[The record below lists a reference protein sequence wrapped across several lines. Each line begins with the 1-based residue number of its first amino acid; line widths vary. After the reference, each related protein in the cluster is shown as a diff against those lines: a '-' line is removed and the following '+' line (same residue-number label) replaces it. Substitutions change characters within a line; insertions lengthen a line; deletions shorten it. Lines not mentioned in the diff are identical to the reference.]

1 MTDVRPFR
9 ALRYDPAQVDL
20 SRVIVPP
27 YDVVAAEDRA
37 AFFERDPHNAIRLEL
52 TRDVADEA
60 TTDYHHV
67 RETLDAWIAQQ
78 VLTRDAEPALYPLR
92 QSFTAPD
99 GTRLAREGFFAL
111 VHLEDYARRIVRPH
125 ERTLAGPKADRLK
138 LLRAARANLSV
149 VFLLYE
155 DREHTLASL
164 LGDALE
170 RGSVGTARD
179 ESGAEHRLARLADRA
194 AIGEIARF
202 LADRPVVI
210 ADGHH
215 RYETALSYRDERRVA
230 GAGDGRDAPHEWLL
244 VYLANAFAPGS
255 LLLPIHRLVVKGA
268 LPTETQVARSEA
280 SRAQRAEGERR
291 PEGGPSEVHEDCLR
305 GRLPGWESH
314 TVPIA
319 DPRELPD
326 LLARHLEP
334 LRDRRHAFAADD
346 ASGRLRILSRPRS
359 FGELTVRVIHRE
371 VIEGVFGLD
380 EAAVRAGAIAYPKS
394 ALQTARDLRAGRG
407 AVALYLNPLSAEDV
421 FRVTGAGEVLPQKST
436 FFTPKLPSGLVFRPL
451 DGA

>member
-9 ALRYDPAQVDL
+9 ALRYDPARVDL

-60 TTDYHHV
+60 STDYHHV
-67 RETLDAWIAQQ
+67 REALDAWITER
-78 VLTRDAEPALYPLR
+78 VLTRDAEPAFYPLR
-92 QSFTAPD
+92 QTFTAPD
-99 GTRLAREGFFAL
+99 GARLSREGFFAL
-111 VHLEDYARRIVRPH
+111 VHLEDYAKRIVRPH

-155 DREHTLASL
+155 DREHLLAPL
-164 LGDALE
+164 LREALE
-170 RGSVGTARD
+170 RTAVGTARD
-179 ESGAEHRLARLADRA
+179 ESGAEHRLARLVDSGAID
-194 AIGEIARF
+194 AIGRF

-215 RYETALSYRDERRVA
+215 RYETALSYRDERRAA
-230 GAGDGRDAPHEWLL
+230 GEGDGRDAPHEWLL

-255 LLLPIHRLVVKGA
+255 LLLPIHRLVLKGA
-268 LPTETQVARSEA
+268 LPTEA
-280 SRAQRAEGERR
+280 G
-291 PEGGPSEVHEDCLR
+291 LR
-305 GRLPGWESH
+305 ERLPGWECQS
-314 TVPIA
+314 VPIGDA
-319 DPRELPD
+319 SQLPD

-334 LRDRRHAFAADD
+334 LRDLNAFAADD
-346 ASGRLRILSRPRS
+346 ASGQLRIFSRPRS
-359 FGELTVRVIHRE
+359 PAELTVRVIHRD

-407 AVALYLNPLSAEDV
+407 AVALYLNPLTPEDV

>member
-1 MTDVRPFR
+1 MTEVRPFR
-9 ALRYDPAQVDL
+9 ALRYDSARVDL

-27 YDVVAAEDRA
+27 YDVVSAEDRA
-37 AFFERDPHNAIRLEL
+37 AFYDRDPHNAIRLEL

-60 TTDYHHV
+60 TTDYAQV
-67 RETLDAWIAQQ
+67 PETLAAWTAER

-92 QSFTAPD
+92 QSFRAPD
-99 GTRLAREGFFAL
+99 GSRLAREGFFAL
-111 VHLEDYARRIVRPH
+111 VHLEDYAQRIVRPH

-138 LLRAARANLSV
+138 LLQAARANLSV

-155 DREHTLASL
+155 DREHALAPL
-164 LGDALE
+164 LRGALE
-170 RGSVGTARD
+170 RRALGAARD
-179 ESGAEHRLARLADRA
+179 ESGAEHRLARLADPA
-194 AIGEIARF
+194 AIAEIARF
-202 LADRPVVI
+202 LANRPVVI

-215 RYETALSYRDERRVA
+215 RYETALAYRDERRAA
-230 GAGDGRDAPHEWLL
+230 GFGSGRDAPHEWLL

-255 LLLPIHRLVVKGA
+255 LLLPIHRLVLKGA
-268 LPTETQVARSEA
+268 LPTEPQVSRSEA
-280 SRAQRAEGERR
+280 KLSEGHQDCLGER
-291 PEGGPSEVHEDCLR
+291 LT
-305 GRLPGWESH
+305 GWESRA
-314 TVPIA
+314 VPIA
-319 DPRELPD
+319 DPEQLPE
-326 LLARHLEP
+326 LLAHHLEP
-334 LRDRRHAFAADD
+334 LRDRHAFAADD
-346 ASGRLRILSRPRS
+346 ASGRLRIFSRPRR
-359 FGELTVRVIHRE
+359 GDELTVRVIHRE

-380 EAAVRAGAIAYPKS
+380 ESAVRAGAIAYPKS

>member
-9 ALRYDPAQVDL
+9 ALRYDPARVDL

-37 AFFERDPHNAIRLEL
+37 GFYERDPHNAIRLEL
-52 TRDVADEA
+52 TRDAADEA
-60 TTDYHHV
+60 STEYHHV
-67 RETLDAWIAQQ
+67 RETLETWIAQQ

-92 QSFTAPD
+92 QTFTAPD

-111 VHLEDYARRIVRPH
+111 LHLEDYARRIVRPH

-138 LLRAARANLSV
+138 LLRAARANLSI

-155 DREHTLASL
+155 DREHAIAEL
-164 LGDALE
+164 LRDGIE

-179 ESGAEHRLARLADRA
+179 ESGAEHQLARLVDPA
-194 AIGEIARF
+194 AIDEVVRF

-215 RYETALSYRDERRVA
+215 RYETALTYRDERRA
-230 GAGDGRDAPHEWLL
+230 AGDGSGPDAPHEWLL
-244 VYLANAFAPGS
+244 VYLANAFAPGN
-255 LLLPIHRLVVKGA
+255 LLLPIHRLVLKGA
-268 LPTETQVARSEA
+268 LPTEAGLRELL
-280 SRAQRAEGERR
+280 
-291 PEGGPSEVHEDCLR
+291 PE
-305 GRLPGWESH
+305 WESRE
-314 TVPIA
+314 VPIA
-319 DPRELPD
+319 DPGELPD

-334 LRDRRHAFAADD
+334 LRDRHAFAADD
-346 ASGRLRILSRPRS
+346 ASGRLRIFSRARRAS
-359 FGELTVRVIHRE
+359 ELTVRVIHRE

-407 AVALYLNPLSAEDV
+407 AVALYLNPLTPEDV
-421 FRVTGAGEVLPQKST
+421 FRVTAAGEVLPQKST
-436 FFTPKLPSGLVFRPL
+436 FFTPKLPSGLVFRSL
-451 DGA
+451 DAA

>member
-1 MTDVRPFR
+1 VTEVRPFR
-9 ALRYDPAQVDL
+9 ALRYDPARVDL

-60 TTDYHHV
+60 DTDYRHV
-67 RETLDAWIAQQ
+67 RETLDAWVAER

-92 QSFTAPD
+92 QTFTAPD

-111 VHLEDYARRIVRPH
+111 VHLEDYERRIVRPH

-155 DREHTLASL
+155 DREHALAPL
-164 LGDALE
+164 LRDALE
-170 RGSVGTARD
+170 RCAVGTAR
-179 ESGAEHRLARLADRA
+179 EEAGAEHRLARLADPA
-194 AIGEIARF
+194 AVAEIARF

-215 RYETALSYRDERRVA
+215 RYETALTYRDERRAA
-230 GAGDGRDAPHEWLL
+230 GDGDGRDAAHEWLL

-255 LLLPIHRLVVKGA
+255 LLLPIHRLLLKGA
-268 LPTETQVARSEA
+268 LPTAQVARSEA
-280 SRAQRAEGERR
+280 K
-291 PEGGPSEVHEDCLR
+291 PSEVHEAWLR
-305 GRLPGWESH
+305 ERLPGWESR
-314 TVPIA
+314 TVPIG

-334 LRDRRHAFAADD
+334 LRDQHAFAADD
-346 ASGRLRILSRPRS
+346 ASGRLRIFSRARTS
-359 FGELTVRVIHRE
+359 AELTVRVIHRE
-371 VIEGVFGLD
+371 VIEGLFGLD
-380 EAAVRAGAIAYPKS
+380 EAAVLGGAIAYPKS

-407 AVALYLNPLSAEDV
+407 AVALYLNPLTAEDV

>member
-1 MTDVRPFR
+1 MTEIRPFR
-9 ALRYDPAQVDL
+9 ALRYDSARVDL

-60 TTDYHHV
+60 NTDYRHV
-67 RETLDAWIAQQ
+67 RDTLDAWVAER

-99 GTRLAREGFFAL
+99 GSRLSREGFFAL
-111 VHLEDYARRIVRPH
+111 VHLEDYARRIIRPH
-125 ERTLAGPKADRLK
+125 ERTLAAPKADRLK
-138 LLRAARANLSV
+138 LLRAAHANLSV

-155 DREHTLASL
+155 DREHTLAPL
-164 LGDALE
+164 LRKALD
-170 RGSVGTARD
+170 GAAVGTARD
-179 ESGAEHRLARLADRA
+179 ETGAEHRLARLAEPA
-194 AIGEIARF
+194 AVGEIARF

-215 RYETALSYRDERRVA
+215 RYETALAYRDERRAA
-230 GAGDGRDAPHEWLL
+230 GEGDGRDAPHEWLL

-255 LLLPIHRLVVKGA
+255 LLLPIHRLVLKGA
-268 LPTETQVARSEA
+268 LPTDLQVARSEA
-280 SRAQRAEGERR
+280 K
-291 PEGGPSEVHEDCLR
+291 PSEVQEACLR
-305 GRLPGWESH
+305 ERLPGWESRA
-314 TVPIA
+314 VAIA
-319 DPRELPD
+319 DPNELPE

-334 LRDRRHAFAADD
+334 LRDRHAFAADD
-346 ASGRLRILSRPRS
+346 ASGWLRIFSRARRDA
-359 FGELTVRVIHRE
+359 ELTVRVIHRE

-407 AVALYLNPLSAEDV
+407 AVALYLNPLTAEDV

>member
-9 ALRYDPAQVDL
+9 ALRYDPARVDL

-60 TTDYHHV
+60 STDYRDV
-67 RETLDAWIAQQ
+67 RATLDAWIAER
-78 VLTRDAEPALYPLR
+78 VLTRDTEPALYPLR
-92 QSFTAPD
+92 QTFAAPD
-99 GTRLAREGFFAL
+99 GSRLAREGFFAL
-111 VHLEDYARRIVRPH
+111 VHLEDYAKRIVRPH

-138 LLRAARANLSV
+138 LLRAAHANLSV

-155 DREHTLASL
+155 DREHALAPL
-164 LGDALE
+164 LRRALDRDAL
-170 RGSVGTARD
+170 GTANA
-179 ESGAEHRLARLADRA
+179 SGVENRLARLTDSS
-194 AIGEIARF
+194 AIGAIVRF
-202 LADRPVVI
+202 LSDHPVVI

-215 RYETALSYRDERRVA
+215 RYETALAYRDERRAA
-230 GAGDGRDAPHEWLL
+230 GDGDGRDAPHEWLL

-255 LLLPIHRLVVKGA
+255 LLLPIHRLVLKGA
-268 LPTETQVARSEA
+268 LPTAKGMRE
-280 SRAQRAEGERR
+280 
-291 PEGGPSEVHEDCLR
+291 
-305 GRLPGWESH
+305 RLPGWESL

-319 DPRELPD
+319 DPDRLPE
-326 LLARHLEP
+326 LLARELEP
-334 LRDRRHAFAADD
+334 LRDWHAFAADD
-346 ASGRLRILSRPRS
+346 ASGELRIFMRPRRD
-359 FGELTVRVIHRE
+359 GELTVRVIHRE

-407 AVALYLNPLSAEDV
+407 AVALYLNPLTPEDV

-451 DGA
+451 DDA

>member
-9 ALRYDPAQVDL
+9 ALRYDPARVDL

-60 TTDYHHV
+60 TTDYRHV
-67 RETLDAWIAQQ
+67 RRDLDAWIAER

-92 QSFTAPD
+92 QTFTAPD
-99 GTRLAREGFFAL
+99 GTRLSREGFFAL
-111 VHLEDYARRIVRPH
+111 VHLEDYAKRIVRPH

-138 LLRAARANLSV
+138 LLRATRANLSV

-155 DREHTLASL
+155 DREHSLAPL
-164 LGDALE
+164 LREALE
-170 RGSVGTARD
+170 RDALGTARD
-179 ESGAEHRLARLADRA
+179 ESGAEHRLARLVDPNPVDA
-194 AIGEIARF
+194 IARF
-202 LADRPVVI
+202 LAERPVVI

-215 RYETALSYRDERRVA
+215 RYETALAYRDERRAA
-230 GAGDGRDAPHEWLL
+230 GEGDGRDAPHEWLL

-255 LLLPIHRLVVKGA
+255 LLLPIHRLVLKGA
-268 LPTETQVARSEA
+268 LPTEA
-280 SRAQRAEGERR
+280 G
-291 PEGGPSEVHEDCLR
+291 LR
-305 GRLPGWESH
+305 ERLPGWQCRA
-314 TVPIA
+314 VPIGDA
-319 DPRELPD
+319 TQLPE

-334 LRDRRHAFAADD
+334 LRDQHAFAADD
-346 ASGRLRILSRPRS
+346 ASGQLRIFSRPRAS
-359 FGELTVRVIHRE
+359 GELTVRVIHSD
-371 VIEGVFGLD
+371 VIEGLFGLD
-380 EAAVRAGAIAYPKS
+380 EAAVRGGAIAYPKS

-407 AVALYLNPLSAEDV
+407 AVALYLNPLTPEDV

>member
-9 ALRYDPAQVDL
+9 ALRYDPARVDL

-37 AFFERDPHNAIRLEL
+37 GFYDRDPHNAIRLEL

-60 TTDYHHV
+60 GTDYHHV
-67 RETLDAWIAQQ
+67 RETLETWIEQQ

-92 QSFTAPD
+92 QTFTAPD

-111 VHLEDYARRIVRPH
+111 LHLEDYARRIVRPH

-155 DREHTLASL
+155 DREHALAGL
-164 LGDALE
+164 LRDAVE

-179 ESGAEHRLARLADRA
+179 ESGAEHRLACLSDRA
-194 AIGEIARF
+194 AIGEIVRF

-230 GAGDGRDAPHEWLL
+230 GAGSGPDAPHEWLL
-244 VYLANAFAPGS
+244 VYLANAFAPGN
-255 LLLPIHRLVVKGA
+255 LLLPIHRLVLKGT
-268 LPTETQVARSEA
+268 LPTDV
-280 SRAQRAEGERR
+280 G
-291 PEGGPSEVHEDCLR
+291 LR
-305 GRLPGWESH
+305 ERLPGWESRE
-314 TVPIA
+314 VAIA
-319 DPRELPD
+319 DPSEVPD

-334 LRDRRHAFAADD
+334 LRDRHAFAADD
-346 ASGRLRILSRPRS
+346 ASGRLRIVSRPRS

-380 EAAVRAGAIAYPKS
+380 EDAVRAGAIAYPKS

-421 FRVTGAGEVLPQKST
+421 FRVTAAGEVLPQKST
-436 FFTPKLPSGLVFRPL
+436 FFTPKLPSGLLFRAL

>member
-1 MTDVRPFR
+1 MTEIRSFR
-9 ALRYDPAQVDL
+9 ALRYDPARVDL

-37 AFFERDPHNAIRLEL
+37 GFFDRDPHNAIRLEL

-60 TTDYHHV
+60 ATDYGHV
-67 RETLDAWIAQQ
+67 RETLDAWIAER

-92 QSFTAPD
+92 QTFTAPD
-99 GTRLAREGFFAL
+99 GAQLSREGFFAL
-111 VHLEDYARRIVRPH
+111 LHLEDYARRIVRPH

-155 DREHTLASL
+155 DREHALAAL
-164 LGDALE
+164 LRDAIE

-179 ESGAEHRLARLADRA
+179 ESGAEHRLARASDPAAVRRVADFLADRA
-194 AIGEIARF
+194 
-202 LADRPVVI
+202 VVI

-215 RYETALSYRDERRVA
+215 RYETALAYRDERRAA
-230 GAGDGRDAPHEWLL
+230 GDGDGRDAPHEWLL

-255 LLLPIHRLVVKGA
+255 LLLPIHRLVLKGA
-268 LPTETQVARSEA
+268 LPTDV
-280 SRAQRAEGERR
+280 G
-291 PEGGPSEVHEDCLR
+291 LR
-305 GRLPGWESH
+305 ERLPGWEWRA
-314 TVPIA
+314 VPIA
-319 DPRELPD
+319 DPGEVGE

-334 LRDRRHAFAADD
+334 LRDRHAFAADD
-346 ASGRLRILSRPRS
+346 ASGQLRIFSRPRRNA
-359 FGELTVRVIHRE
+359 ELTVRVIHRE

-407 AVALYLNPLSAEDV
+407 AVALYLNPLTAEDV
-421 FRVTGAGEVLPQKST
+421 FRVTAAGEVLPQKST

-451 DGA
+451 NGAR

>member
-1 MTDVRPFR
+1 VTGVRPFR
-9 ALRYDPAQVDL
+9 ALRYDPTRVDL
-20 SRVIVPP
+20 SRVVVPP

-52 TRDVADEA
+52 TRHVADEA
-60 TTDYHHV
+60 ATDYRHV
-67 RETLDAWIAQQ
+67 RETLDAWIAEG

-99 GTRLAREGFFAL
+99 GSRLAREGFFAL
-111 VHLEDYARRIVRPH
+111 VHLEDYERRIVRPH
-125 ERTLAGPKADRLK
+125 ERTLAAPKADRLK
-138 LLRAARANLSV
+138 LLRAAGANLSV

-155 DREHTLASL
+155 DREHALVPVL
-164 LGDALE
+164 RDALE
-170 RGSVGTARD
+170 RDAVAIAD
-179 ESGAEHRLARLADRA
+179 ASGVENRLARLTDSS

-215 RYETALSYRDERRVA
+215 RYETALTYRDERRAA
-230 GAGDGRDAPHEWLL
+230 GAGGALDAPHEWLL
-244 VYLANAFAPGS
+244 VYLANAFASGS
-255 LLLPIHRLVVKGA
+255 LLLPIHRLVLKGA
-268 LPTETQVARSEA
+268 LPTEK
-280 SRAQRAEGERR
+280 G
-291 PEGGPSEVHEDCLR
+291 LR
-305 GRLPGWESH
+305 ERLPGWECL

-319 DPRELPD
+319 DPGQLPD
-326 LLARHLEP
+326 LLARELEP
-334 LRDRRHAFAADD
+334 LRDWHAFAADD
-346 ASGRLRILSRPRS
+346 ASGKLRIFMRPRDA
-359 FGELTVRVIHRE
+359 ELTVRVIHRE

-407 AVALYLNPLSAEDV
+407 AVALYLNPLTAEDV

-451 DGA
+451 DGT

>member
-9 ALRYDPAQVDL
+9 ALRYDPARVDL

-37 AFFERDPHNAIRLEL
+37 GFYDRDPHNAIRLEL

-60 TTDYHHV
+60 DTDYHHV
-67 RETLDAWIAQQ
+67 RETLETWIAQQ

-92 QSFTAPD
+92 QTFTAPD

-111 VHLEDYARRIVRPH
+111 LHLEDYARRIVRPH

-155 DREHTLASL
+155 DREHALAGL
-164 LGDALE
+164 LRDAVE

-179 ESGAEHRLARLADRA
+179 ESGAEHRLACLSDRA
-194 AIGEIARF
+194 AIGEIVRF

-215 RYETALSYRDERRVA
+215 RYETALSYRDERRAA
-230 GAGDGRDAPHEWLL
+230 GAGSGPDAPHEWLL
-244 VYLANAFAPGS
+244 VYLANAFAPGN
-255 LLLPIHRLVVKGA
+255 LLLPIHRLVLKGA
-268 LPTETQVARSEA
+268 LPTDVGLRELLPEWESREVAIA
-280 SRAQRAEGERR
+280 D
-291 PEGGPSEVHEDCLR
+291 PSEV
-305 GRLPGWESH
+305 
-314 TVPIA
+314 
-319 DPRELPD
+319 PD

-334 LRDRRHAFAADD
+334 LRDRHAFAADD
-346 ASGRLRILSRPRS
+346 ASGWLRIVSRPRKD
-359 FGELTVRVIHRE
+359 GELTVRVIHRE

-421 FRVTGAGEVLPQKST
+421 FRVTAACEVLPQKST
-436 FFTPKLPSGLVFRPL
+436 FFTPKLPSGLVFRAL